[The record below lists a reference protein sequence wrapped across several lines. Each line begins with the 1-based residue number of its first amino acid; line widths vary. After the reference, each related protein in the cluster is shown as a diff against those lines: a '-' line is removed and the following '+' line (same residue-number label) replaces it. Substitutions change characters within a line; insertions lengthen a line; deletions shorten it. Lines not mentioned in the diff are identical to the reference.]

1 MESDQRIDMYEAGH
15 SLSQIAAETNYSKS
29 GVYYWLKANHIE
41 MRPPGYSRGVTN
53 TNESKQQ
60 EASG

>member
-1 MESDQRIDMYEAGH
+1 MEGDQRIDMYLAGH

-41 MRPPGYSRGVTN
+41 MRSPGNSKEDTH
-53 TNESKQQ
+53 TDESNQQ
-60 EASG
+60 EAT